1 MSEIQNET
9 LYQVVVFNK
18 TNKDGYRR
26 AGLALLKGE
35 NTLQNVTSA
44 QIEKLKTD
52 PRLVIQSQT
61 EMASENNQAERLS
74 EEHTDRSSSQGM
86 EDSVLP
92 THLTVDQLKAALTE
106 KGIVFNKSAKKD
118 ELIALL
124 TQANQGDE

>member
-61 EMASENNQAERLS
+61 EMAQENRDSKRVS
-74 EEHTDRSSSQGM
+74 EEHTDNPPPQRV
-86 EDSVLP
+86 EDQVLP
-92 THLTVDQLKAALTE
+92 ANLTVEQLKTALTK
-106 KGIVFNKSAKKD
+106 KGIEFHKSAKKD
-118 ELIALL
+118 ELVALL
-124 TQANQGDE
+124 EQAYQGDE